1 MHPHPRKDQLADTT
15 FVSRML
21 SRKQFAVYHNEGGDD
36 KCLEIHDVRRVGD
49 SKAEAIIMAISQCS
63 NVAEFQ
69 ALSREKRDSCLAQ
82 LKEKGLTVR
91 QIERLTGINRGVVQK
106 A

>member
-1 MHPHPRKDQLADTT
+1 MHPRKNQLTDAT
-15 FVSRML
+15 FGLRML
-21 SRKQFAVYHNEGGDD
+21 SRKQFAAYHSEGGDE
-36 KCLEIHDVRRVGD
+36 KCLEICDVKQVGD
-49 SKAEAIIMAISQCS
+49 SIAEAIIKTISQCS
-63 NVAEFQ
+63 NVAEYQ

-82 LKEKGLTVR
+82 LKEKGLTVC